1 MNISYLFYRCTH
13 RARRGRRRRRHIYLH
28 CLHLLWC
35 LTKYI
40 FDKRMGKEDF
50 LIYEDVKDGQILKN
64 VNFNSFFTESFSQN
78 IFTRFEIQNSKM
90 CCCRC
95 LASFNP
101 FFFPCISQT
110 VSLESSSMCYFRT
123 LKVLQLISRNNK
135 FSFAIPSS
143 PHSSCCCFS
152 FSSFQMS
159 SFHCSSTNTCAV
171 LGAQA
176 QAGLMKFKFEEILCW
191 LLSKMWWRRRRKRSI
206 FLRNSSVHV
215 SMMLIV

>member
-1 MNISYLFYRCTH
+1 MKMLKTVKYWKMLI
-13 RARRGRRRRRHIYLH
+13 
-28 CLHLLWC
+28 
-35 LTKYI
+35 LT
-40 FDKRMGKEDF
+40 
-50 LIYEDVKDGQILKN
+50 L
-64 VNFNSFFTESFSQN
+64 FSQN
-78 IFTRFEIQNSKM
+78 LFLRIFSLDLKFKIQKCAAADVWHLST
-90 CCCRC
+90 
-95 LASFNP
+95 P